1 MKVQAITNNQ
11 NKSFKGNVNIDF
23 KLLEKNPEMKKL
35 VSLLKHHA
43 GSNGGIVK
51 YPCRK
56 TQGVKTT
63 YGIRVEG
70 DTFILNIADNSL
82 CCRTKETRLSIKE
95 GLNKAMNDI
104 LLFVY
109 GYPEAVERN
118 MRFLQPKKIKKSALA

>member
-23 KLLEKNPEMKKL
+23 KLLDKNPEMKKL

-43 GSNGGIVK
+43 GSNGGKVMGETI
-51 YPCRK
+51 
-56 TQGVKTT
+56 GAKTT
-63 YGIRVEG
+63 YGIRVEN
-70 DTFILNIADNSL
+70 DTFILNIADNL
-82 CCRTKETRLSIKE
+82 LFGRTKEARLSIKE

-118 MRFLQPKKIKKSALA
+118 MRFLQPKKVKKSALA